1 MRLWRF
7 GPSRHHRSMSAAVG
21 TMRLLPLLLLFLAG
35 EPAAGAEPL
44 RFWNPTNET
53 VTSLT
58 LAPAG
63 TDKFGSNQC
72 ANDRDGEVDH
82 DERLRL
88 TDVQPGRYDVRLRF
102 KRGRACVVRGVELRG
117 EGRYAFSLEPSDLTD
132 CR

>member
-1 MRLWRF
+1 MRALAVLVLLAAL
-7 GPSRHHRSMSAAVG
+7 PASA
-21 TMRLLPLLLLFLAG
+21 
-35 EPAAGAEPL
+35 AEPL
-44 RFWNPTNET
+44 RFWNLTNET

-63 TDKFGSNQC
+63 TDQFGPDQC

-88 TDVQPGRYDVRLRF
+88 TGVKPGKYDVRVGF
-102 KRGRACVVRGVELRG
+102 GKGRRICTVRGVELRG
-117 EGRYAFSLEPSDLTD
+117 EGRYAFSIEQSELRD